1 MRATASPCDRI
12 PSCRSV
18 ESVRT
23 AGVKVTP
30 IATQGINACALV
42 VPRGYVVGE
51 LGVVFVE
58 ERIDQAHGGHAPAL
72 PLRIHQG
79 HEGGHHGHRGRSA
92 IDVLDISIK
101 DKLVVVSK

>member
-23 AGVKVTP
+23 AGVKVR
-30 IATQGINACALV
+30 INACALV
-42 VPRGYVVGE
+42 VPRGYVVSE

-58 ERIDQAHGGHAPAL
+58 ERIDKAYGGPAPAL

-79 HEGGHHGHRGRSA
+79 HEGGHHGHRGRCA
-92 IDVLDISIK
+92 IEVLDISIE
-101 DKLVVVSK
+101 DNLVLVSK